1 MVLKIKEEKKNMM
14 LPYNGLINL
23 FDIVPDKQFWAG
35 SIFRQ
40 YDVDR
45 LDVKKT
51 EDNYYDLM
59 LVDVSNYITG
69 SFALVNITLNSDNR
83 GRIVATIPEVST
95 TYFLTA
101 EDLQNYFSRDTKIY
115 FVEDVG
121 LIKK

>member
-1 MVLKIKEEKKNMM
+1 MM

-45 LDVKKT
+45 LDVKKS

-83 GRIVATIPEVST
+83 GRIVAIIPEIST

-115 FVEDVG
+115 FVEDVE